1 MPVMS
6 RRTAFFV
13 AVALLGFALGTDAL
27 AAPDAAAERFA
38 KIKALAGDWTLAGG
52 DGSVAVTYRVTA
64 AGTAV
69 VETLFPGSPHEMV
82 TVYTVDK
89 GDLVL
94 THYCA
99 EGNQPHMKATKGA
112 DAGTIDFAYDGA
124 GNMKS
129 EKEGHMHEA
138 SFSFVDADHVK
149 STWQYYKDGKPG
161 ERKVIDIVRKKS

>member
-1 MPVMS
+1 MS

-27 AAPDAAAERFA
+27 AGPDAAAERFA
-38 KIKALAGDWTLAGG
+38 RIKALAGDWSLAGG

-64 AGTAV
+64 AGSAV
-69 VETLFPGSPHEMV
+69 VETLFPGTPHEMM

-99 EGNQPHMKATKGA
+99 EGNQPHMKATSGAGA
-112 DAGTIDFAYDGA
+112 DTIAFAYAGG

-129 EKEGHMHEA
+129 DHDGHMHEA
-138 SFSFVDADHVK
+138 TFSFVDADHVK